1 MNEVELIRR
10 FNVSPAYIAESREKF
25 IPMEFLSPK
34 QYKNACRYKN
44 LRRIQDPET
53 KNIYHE
59 TWFQKIID
67 KSNEDQYFTVSIA
80 EQGRLDIIA
89 SKYYNTPRFWWVIAL
104 ANYILDPFD
113 VPVDTVLRIPSIV
126 SLYNKGG
133 VFSNE

>member
-34 QYKNACRYKN
+34 QYTNACRYKN

-104 ANYILDPFD
+104 ANNIIDPFD
-113 VPVDTVLRIPSIV
+113 VPVDTVLRIPAIV
-126 SLYNKGG
+126 SLYNEGG
-133 VFSNE
+133 ILSNG

>member
-34 QYKNACRYKN
+34 QYTNACRYKN

-104 ANYILDPFD
+104 ANNIIDPFD
-113 VPVDTVLRIPSIV
+113 IPVDTVLRIPAIV
-126 SLYNKGG
+126 SLYNEGG
-133 VFSNE
+133 VLSNG

>member
-34 QYKNACRYKN
+34 QYTNACRYKN

-67 KSNEDQYFTVSIA
+67 KSNEDEYFTVSIA
-80 EQGRLDIIA
+80 EEGRLDIIA
-89 SKYYNTPRFWWVIAL
+89 NKYYNTPRFWWVIAL
-104 ANYILDPFD
+104 ANNIIDPFD

>member
-34 QYKNACRYKN
+34 QYTNACRYKN

-89 SKYYNTPRFWWVIAL
+89 NKYYNTPRFWWVIAL
-104 ANYILDPFD
+104 ANNIIDPFD
-113 VPVDTVLRIPSIV
+113 IPIDTVLRIPAIV
-126 SLYNKGG
+126 SLYNEGG
-133 VFSNE
+133 VLSNG

>member
-67 KSNEDQYFTVSIA
+67 KSNEDQYFTVSVA
-80 EQGRLDIIA
+80 EEGRLDII
-89 SKYYNTPRFWWVIAL
+89 SNKYYSTSRFWWVIAL
-104 ANYILDPFD
+104 ANNIIDPFD
-113 VPVDTVLRIPSIV
+113 IPVDTVLRIPAIV
-126 SLYNKGG
+126 SLYNEGG
-133 VFSNE
+133 ILSNG

>member
-34 QYKNACRYKN
+34 QYTNACRYKN

-104 ANYILDPFD
+104 ANNIIDPFD

>member
-34 QYKNACRYKN
+34 QYTNACRYKN
-44 LRRIQDPET
+44 LRRIQDSET

-67 KSNEDQYFTVSIA
+67 KSNEDEYFTVSIA
-80 EQGRLDIIA
+80 EEGRLDIIA
-89 SKYYNTPRFWWVIAL
+89 NKYYNTPRFWWVIAL
-104 ANYILDPFD
+104 ANNIIDPFD

>member
-1 MNEVELIRR
+1 MNEMELIRR

-34 QYKNACRYKN
+34 QYTNACRYKN

-80 EQGRLDIIA
+80 EQGRLDTIA
-89 SKYYNTPRFWWVIAL
+89 NKYYNTPRFWWVIAL
-104 ANYILDPFD
+104 ANNIIDPFD
-113 VPVDTVLRIPSIV
+113 VPIDTVLRIPSIV